1 MELKQNKTEDSMES
15 EDRQSAF
22 DRRNEKCDHVVF
34 RLISVSWED
43 LTGIYK
49 IKNIYN
55 KKSGFL

>member
-1 MELKQNKTEDSMES
+1 MES

-49 IKNIYN
+49 IKIFTTRNPDSCN
-55 KKSGFL
+55 ATFL